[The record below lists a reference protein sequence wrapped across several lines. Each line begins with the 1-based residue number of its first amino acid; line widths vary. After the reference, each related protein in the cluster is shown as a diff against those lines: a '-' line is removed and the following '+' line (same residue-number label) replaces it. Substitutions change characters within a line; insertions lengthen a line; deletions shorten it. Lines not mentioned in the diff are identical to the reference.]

1 MLMKTIGLIGGMSW
15 ESTVTYYQIVN
26 RLVQERLGG
35 FHSAK
40 CILHSVDFHE
50 IEACQRAGD
59 WERSG
64 ELLAEA
70 ARGLERA
77 GADCVLICTNTMHKV
92 ADAVQAATSLPLL
105 HIAELT
111 ADELEAAGVST
122 VGLLGTR
129 YTMEQDFYTRKL
141 VERGITVLIPE
152 EDGRAFVNRVIF
164 DELCLGTVSES
175 SRRAFAAIIGGLTAR
190 GAQGVILGCTEI
202 GLLVRPG
209 DTSARLFDT
218 TEIHA
223 RRAWRSGPTR
233 RGRVMNTISSMK
245 VPGLTEDKCV
255 TLIGM
260 AGAGKSTVGRAVAER
275 LGWAY
280 VDTDHLIESTYGA
293 RLQDVTD
300 ALDKERFL
308 DVEARVIQSLRMQR
322 AVLATGGSVVYRP
335 EAMRYLTSLGP
346 VVFLDVPLPLI
357 LERIS
362 RKPDRGLAIAPGQTV
377 EDLFREREAL
387 YRQWATCRVA
397 AGDIDVSETA
407 NAVFDAIAGC
417 GQAL

>member
-1 MLMKTIGLIGGMSW
+1 
-15 ESTVTYYQIVN
+15 
-26 RLVQERLGG
+26 
-35 FHSAK
+35 
-40 CILHSVDFHE
+40 
-50 IEACQRAGD
+50 
-59 WERSG
+59 
-64 ELLAEA
+64 
-70 ARGLERA
+70 
-77 GADCVLICTNTMHKV
+77 
-92 ADAVQAATSLPLL
+92 
-105 HIAELT
+105 
-111 ADELEAAGVST
+111 
-122 VGLLGTR
+122 
-129 YTMEQDFYTRKL
+129 
-141 VERGITVLIPE
+141 
-152 EDGRAFVNRVIF
+152 
-164 DELCLGTVSES
+164 
-175 SRRAFAAIIGGLTAR
+175 
-190 GAQGVILGCTEI
+190 
-202 GLLVRPG
+202 
-209 DTSARLFDT
+209 
-218 TEIHA
+218 
-223 RRAWRSGPTR
+223 
-233 RGRVMNTISSMK
+233 MNTISLMK

-362 RKPDRGLAIAPGQTV
+362 PGQTV

>member
-1 MLMKTIGLIGGMSW
+1 M
-15 ESTVTYYQIVN
+15 
-26 RLVQERLGG
+26 
-35 FHSAK
+35 
-40 CILHSVDFHE
+40 
-50 IEACQRAGD
+50 
-59 WERSG
+59 
-64 ELLAEA
+64 
-70 ARGLERA
+70 
-77 GADCVLICTNTMHKV
+77 
-92 ADAVQAATSLPLL
+92 
-105 HIAELT
+105 
-111 ADELEAAGVST
+111 
-122 VGLLGTR
+122 
-129 YTMEQDFYTRKL
+129 
-141 VERGITVLIPE
+141 
-152 EDGRAFVNRVIF
+152 
-164 DELCLGTVSES
+164 
-175 SRRAFAAIIGGLTAR
+175 
-190 GAQGVILGCTEI
+190 
-202 GLLVRPG
+202 
-209 DTSARLFDT
+209 
-218 TEIHA
+218 
-223 RRAWRSGPTR
+223 
-233 RGRVMNTISSMK
+233 
-245 VPGLTEDKCV
+245 

-346 VVFLDVPLPLI
+346 VVFL
-357 LERIS
+357 ERIS

>member
-1 MLMKTIGLIGGMSW
+1 
-15 ESTVTYYQIVN
+15 
-26 RLVQERLGG
+26 
-35 FHSAK
+35 
-40 CILHSVDFHE
+40 
-50 IEACQRAGD
+50 
-59 WERSG
+59 
-64 ELLAEA
+64 
-70 ARGLERA
+70 
-77 GADCVLICTNTMHKV
+77 
-92 ADAVQAATSLPLL
+92 
-105 HIAELT
+105 
-111 ADELEAAGVST
+111 
-122 VGLLGTR
+122 
-129 YTMEQDFYTRKL
+129 
-141 VERGITVLIPE
+141 
-152 EDGRAFVNRVIF
+152 
-164 DELCLGTVSES
+164 
-175 SRRAFAAIIGGLTAR
+175 
-190 GAQGVILGCTEI
+190 
-202 GLLVRPG
+202 
-209 DTSARLFDT
+209 
-218 TEIHA
+218 
-223 RRAWRSGPTR
+223 
-233 RGRVMNTISSMK
+233 MNTISSMK

-322 AVLATGGSVVYRP
+322 AVLPTGGRV
-335 EAMRYLTSLGP
+335 RYLSSLGP

>member
-1 MLMKTIGLIGGMSW
+1 M
-15 ESTVTYYQIVN
+15 
-26 RLVQERLGG
+26 RLRP
-35 FHSAK
+35 A
-40 CILHSVDFHE
+40 
-50 IEACQRAGD
+50 
-59 WERSG
+59 SG
-64 ELLAEA
+64 QGTGNAAANCWPEA
-70 ARGLERA
+70 AHGLERA

-223 RRAWRSGPTR
+223 RRAALYALGEAVPRDG
-233 RGRVMNTISSMK
+233 GGVMNTISSMK

>member
-1 MLMKTIGLIGGMSW
+1 
-15 ESTVTYYQIVN
+15 
-26 RLVQERLGG
+26 
-35 FHSAK
+35 
-40 CILHSVDFHE
+40 
-50 IEACQRAGD
+50 
-59 WERSG
+59 
-64 ELLAEA
+64 
-70 ARGLERA
+70 
-77 GADCVLICTNTMHKV
+77 
-92 ADAVQAATSLPLL
+92 
-105 HIAELT
+105 
-111 ADELEAAGVST
+111 
-122 VGLLGTR
+122 
-129 YTMEQDFYTRKL
+129 
-141 VERGITVLIPE
+141 
-152 EDGRAFVNRVIF
+152 
-164 DELCLGTVSES
+164 
-175 SRRAFAAIIGGLTAR
+175 
-190 GAQGVILGCTEI
+190 
-202 GLLVRPG
+202 
-209 DTSARLFDT
+209 
-218 TEIHA
+218 
-223 RRAWRSGPTR
+223 
-233 RGRVMNTISSMK
+233 MNTISSMK

-260 AGAGKSTVGRAVAER
+260 AGAGKSTVARAVAER

>member
-15 ESTVTYYQIVN
+15 ESTVTYYRIIN

-129 YTMEQDFYTRKL
+129 YTMEQDFYTRKS
-141 VERGITVLIPE
+141 TASSSMSCAS
-152 EDGRAFVNRVIF
+152 GRSPSPPGGR
-164 DELCLGTVSES
+164 
-175 SRRAFAAIIGGLTAR
+175 SRRSSAA
-190 GAQGVILGCTEI
+190 
-202 GLLVRPG
+202 
-209 DTSARLFDT
+209 
-218 TEIHA
+218 
-223 RRAWRSGPTR
+223 
-233 RGRVMNTISSMK
+233 
-245 VPGLTEDKCV
+245 
-255 TLIGM
+255 
-260 AGAGKSTVGRAVAER
+260 
-275 LGWAY
+275 
-280 VDTDHLIESTYGA
+280 
-293 RLQDVTD
+293 
-300 ALDKERFL
+300 
-308 DVEARVIQSLRMQR
+308 
-322 AVLATGGSVVYRP
+322 
-335 EAMRYLTSLGP
+335 
-346 VVFLDVPLPLI
+346 
-357 LERIS
+357 
-362 RKPDRGLAIAPGQTV
+362 
-377 EDLFREREAL
+377 
-387 YRQWATCRVA
+387 
-397 AGDIDVSETA
+397 
-407 NAVFDAIAGC
+407 
-417 GQAL
+417 

>member
-1 MLMKTIGLIGGMSW
+1 
-15 ESTVTYYQIVN
+15 
-26 RLVQERLGG
+26 
-35 FHSAK
+35 
-40 CILHSVDFHE
+40 
-50 IEACQRAGD
+50 
-59 WERSG
+59 
-64 ELLAEA
+64 
-70 ARGLERA
+70 
-77 GADCVLICTNTMHKV
+77 
-92 ADAVQAATSLPLL
+92 
-105 HIAELT
+105 
-111 ADELEAAGVST
+111 
-122 VGLLGTR
+122 
-129 YTMEQDFYTRKL
+129 
-141 VERGITVLIPE
+141 
-152 EDGRAFVNRVIF
+152 
-164 DELCLGTVSES
+164 
-175 SRRAFAAIIGGLTAR
+175 
-190 GAQGVILGCTEI
+190 
-202 GLLVRPG
+202 
-209 DTSARLFDT
+209 
-218 TEIHA
+218 
-223 RRAWRSGPTR
+223 
-233 RGRVMNTISSMK
+233 MNTISSMK

-322 AVLATGGSVVYRP
+322 AVLA
-335 EAMRYLTSLGP
+335 MRYLTSLGP

>member
-1 MLMKTIGLIGGMSW
+1 
-15 ESTVTYYQIVN
+15 
-26 RLVQERLGG
+26 
-35 FHSAK
+35 
-40 CILHSVDFHE
+40 
-50 IEACQRAGD
+50 
-59 WERSG
+59 
-64 ELLAEA
+64 
-70 ARGLERA
+70 
-77 GADCVLICTNTMHKV
+77 
-92 ADAVQAATSLPLL
+92 
-105 HIAELT
+105 
-111 ADELEAAGVST
+111 
-122 VGLLGTR
+122 
-129 YTMEQDFYTRKL
+129 
-141 VERGITVLIPE
+141 
-152 EDGRAFVNRVIF
+152 
-164 DELCLGTVSES
+164 
-175 SRRAFAAIIGGLTAR
+175 
-190 GAQGVILGCTEI
+190 
-202 GLLVRPG
+202 
-209 DTSARLFDT
+209 
-218 TEIHA
+218 
-223 RRAWRSGPTR
+223 
-233 RGRVMNTISSMK
+233 MNTISSMK

-387 YRQWATCRVA
+387 YRQWATCCVA